1 MSSSVVP
8 FSSCLQSF
16 PASGS
21 FPMSQLFT
29 SGGQRIEASAS
40 ASVLPMRCQAW
51 KVLKTWVG
59 SHPEEPKAGTRIDTC
74 RSMSP
79 AVLLTR
85 AKRWKQLSCPQMDEW
100 NSKMWSNHTA
110 GQYSVLQR
118 KGVLTHAATRM
129 DLEGLL
135 LSEATH
141 KKTNP
146 LVKVWVSY
154 ISPQSRQIPGDRK

>member
-1 MSSSVVP
+1 MLTGHGLLASSSTLW
-8 FSSCLQSF
+8 LQGPDAF
-16 PASGS
+16 
-21 FPMSQLFT
+21 M
-29 SGGQRIEASAS
+29 E
-40 ASVLPMRCQAW
+40 QAW
-51 KVLKTWVG
+51 FPTSDLQR
-59 SHPEEPKAGTRIDTC
+59 P
-74 RSMSP
+74 
-79 AVLLTR
+79 
-85 AKRWKQLSCPQMDEW
+85 
-100 NSKMWSNHTA
+100 NTA